1 MLPGR
6 REDVKIGVGFSGLRI
21 DPFFSEAKEKFNNC
35 IFGLNQ
41 LDTVD
46 ERNPAP
52 VDRLVVYF
60 FLFTGFVKHV
70 RWLFVTGFRGPTSI
84 IQLNHLMFGSLKPL
98 VLLGTCRC
106 SLSQMPLTNSPS
118 LIDSV
123 LYIWLSRFPCSLK
136 PGCG

>member
-1 MLPGR
+1 MF
-6 REDVKIGVGFSGLRI
+6 IGVGFSGLRI

-60 FLFTGFVKHV
+60 FLFTVQG
-70 RWLFVTGFRGPTSI
+70 L
-84 IQLNHLMFGSLKPL
+84 
-98 VLLGTCRC
+98 
-106 SLSQMPLTNSPS
+106 
-118 LIDSV
+118 
-123 LYIWLSRFPCSLK
+123 
-136 PGCG
+136 